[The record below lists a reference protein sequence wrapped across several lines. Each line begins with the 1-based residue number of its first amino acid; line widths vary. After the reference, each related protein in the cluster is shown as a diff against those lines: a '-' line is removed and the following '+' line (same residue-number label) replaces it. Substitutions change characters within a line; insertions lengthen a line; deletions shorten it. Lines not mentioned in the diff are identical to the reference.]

1 MPVLATTRVASRRT
15 IPAAASSVAAAGI
28 CIMTRRVALRERLRV
43 KELRTTFE

>member
-15 IPAAASSVAAAGI
+15 IPAASSVAAAGI